1 MVRASLHSVA
11 EAPVDENAGFPGPVP
26 QSELAENLEQH
37 IAKTLIDGP
46 KFEKASPGGLAG
58 EGEVSSLKI
67 HHDEPADPAID
78 PTLAECIRI
87 PLGRDDVYADLYIRE
102 CDGTAC
108 VIYSGEV
115 VVTIDDEL
123 SRHSAISAAVHAFY
137 QYLMGTG
144 EQSKKILAG
153 RLNAY
158 IANTIDDPTKIVP
171 AGKSCEWP
179 EIEGKDVAGD
189 EEEVDNETTDEDDL
203 LGEPPA
209 GDAAVEIVAIAEGEA
224 AVPAE
229 ACGEKG
235 VVEAAEHPADDYLAR
250 VLAENRYEESLARA
264 KDLYVQ
270 ASQHRARLQANVKAA
285 KDEEAERLDEIDLI
299 ESRGWQYFL
308 PSKAKLAAAANETP
322 APSIPS
328 HESTL
333 PPPEA
338 PLSPQAGVSE
348 ANDSSA
354 PPAGGYHP
362 DWQSVDIAALNLP
375 KSLTTKLREASHDT
389 IGKLEA
395 LRGTFEGLLSIAG
408 VGRTKADAIEEALLG
423 WLTKNRDSKEINEV
437 REKNRAAMVAG
448 ESVAL
453 EMAAQ
458 GQ

>member
-11 EAPVDENAGFPGPVP
+11 ETPVDENAGYPGPVP
-26 QSELAENLEQH
+26 QTQLAENLEQH
-37 IAKTLIDGP
+37 IEST
-46 KFEKASPGGLAG
+46 
-58 EGEVSSLKI
+58 LKI
-67 HHDEPADPAID
+67 HHDEPADPSID

-137 QYLMGTG
+137 QYLMETG

-179 EIEGKDVAGD
+179 MVEVVAPDIDAITKELQEWPGEEPEGLPSGELHTTASDLLA
-189 EEEVDNETTDEDDL
+189 TDEDDL

-224 AVPAE
+224 ASAE
-229 ACGEKG
+229 ACGEEG
-235 VVEAAEHPADDYLAR
+235 VVEAVLGPTADDYLAR
-250 VLAENRYEESLARA
+250 TLAETRYEESLARA

-308 PSKAKLAAAANETP
+308 PSKAKPAAAANETP

-348 ANDSSA
+348 ANDSPA
-354 PPAGGYHP
+354 PPAG

-375 KSLTTKLREASHDT
+375 KSLTTKLREAGHDT